1 MKVCGRTVR
10 CLICIGLIVGVYNN
24 TLHAESSLKSPA
36 IIISASPEDNT
47 VGVDITIPI
56 SITFSGEIDPSTLN
70 TDTFHLYRVNNLE
83 EVIVPGNIKYDA
95 ESKTVY
101 FIPEGELSYS
111 TNYRL
116 AIEGRVKDPSENALG
131 LGYSWR
137 FTTRNSIGGCGGS

>member
-24 TLHAESSLKSPA
+24 TLHAESSLKSPS

-70 TDTFHLYRVNNLE
+70 ADTFHLYRVDNLE

-95 ESKTVY
+95 A
-101 FIPEGELSYS
+101 
-111 TNYRL
+111 
-116 AIEGRVKDPSENALG
+116 AIR
-131 LGYSWR
+131 
-137 FTTRNSIGGCGGS
+137 

>member
-56 SITFSGEIDPSTLN
+56 SITFSGEIDPSTL

>member
-36 IIISASPEDNT
+36 IVISASPEDNT

-56 SITFSGEIDPSTLN
+56 SITFSGEIDPSTL

>member
-56 SITFSGEIDPSTLN
+56 SITFSGEIDPSTLI
-70 TDTFHLYRVNNLE
+70 DTFHLYRVNNLE

>member
-1 MKVCGRTVR
+1 MKVCGRTVGW
-10 CLICIGLIVGVYNN
+10 LICIGLIAGVYNN
-24 TLHAESSLKSPA
+24 TLHAESSLKNPT
-36 IIISASPEDNT
+36 IIISVSPEDNT

-56 SITFSGEIDPSTLN
+56 SITFSGEIDPSTL

-116 AIEGRVKDPSENALG
+116 AIEGRVKNPSEN
-131 LGYSWR
+131 
-137 FTTRNSIGGCGGS
+137 T

>member
-24 TLHAESSLKSPA
+24 TLHAESSLKSPS

-56 SITFSGEIDPSTLN
+56 SITFSGEIDPSTL

>member
-1 MKVCGRTVR
+1 MKVCGRAVR

-24 TLHAESSLKSPA
+24 TLHAESSLKSPLLS
-36 IIISASPEDNT
+36 ISASPEDNT
-47 VGVDITIPI
+47 VGVDISIPM

-70 TDTFHLYRVNNLE
+70 TDTFHLYRVDNLE
-83 EVIVPGNIKYDA
+83 EVIVPGNTKYDA
-95 ESKTVY
+95 ETKTAY

-116 AIEGRVKDPSENALG
+116 AIESGVKDTSGNALG
-131 LGYSWR
+131 SGYSWR

>member
-1 MKVCGRTVR
+1 MKACRRTLGW
-10 CLICIGLIVGVYNN
+10 LICIGLIVGVYNN

-56 SITFSGEIDPSTLN
+56 SITFSGEIDPSTL

>member
-56 SITFSGEIDPSTLN
+56 SITFSGEIDPSTL

-116 AIEGRVKDPSENALG
+116 TIERGVKDPSGNALES
-131 LGYSWR
+131 GYSWR